1 MGLHGGGVI
10 RVSGR
15 GHELK
20 QPAGE
25 VGWRGPLGG
34 GTSCQRL
41 DPKTLWR
48 RLHPAWPWRAGAVA
62 RPLGSTEKETEPW
75 ILVRGFGR
83 WGGLHMAERR
93 TPGTGLEFKR

>member
-15 GHELK
+15 RHELK
-20 QPAGE
+20 QPADE

-62 RPLGSTEKETEPW
+62 RPLGSTRKRDRTVDPGARLW
-75 ILVRGFGR
+75 ALG
-83 WGGLHMAERR
+83 WAAHGGALDSRDRA
-93 TPGTGLEFKR
+93 